1 MALKR
6 GNKVDVAFNMSSMTD
21 IVFLLLVFFIVL
33 STLVSPYGLNVKLPK
48 SSEIQPPI
56 KKNYTITI
64 TKDPIFALNGEEMD
78 IVSLEATLKSKMQG
92 IDEPGIVIKADEMVP
107 HGFVV
112 QIMDIA
118 YRNKYKVVIAT
129 KP

>member
-1 MALKR
+1 MALKPR
-6 GNKVDVAFNMSSMTD
+6 NKVDVSFNMSSMTD

-33 STLVSPYGLNVKLPK
+33 STLVSPYGLNVVLPN
-48 SSEIQPPI
+48 SSAQSKGP
-56 KKNYTITI
+56 KNFTITI
-64 TKDPIFALNGEEMD
+64 TDEPIFALNGDEMD
-78 IVSLEATLKSKMQG
+78 IVTLEATLKQKMTG
-92 IDEPGIVIKADEMVP
+92 IDDPGIVVKADEMVP

-118 YRNKYKVVIAT
+118 NRNKYKLVIAT